1 MQSSREELGL
11 TLVNWCTRYSPLE
24 ATPEPPFNQKKTM
37 YISTY
42 IHLLLLA
49 MYCTVHHMHAICLQ
63 CGCPLVRKLSPS
75 SALKHL
81 PKATRRRG
89 RASNGIHRSISIP
102 AYVSRSTQTH
112 GRASRTGTA
121 CTRGRG
127 RVRASGPADLPRE
140 LQLFPINT
148 GHHGDRPICTPGC
161 SLHGD
166 GSHTPPVGGV
176 ATPCMKSPQVM
187 LTIKPGTGRAYE

>member
-1 MQSSREELGL
+1 MEYTAPLAFLHTYQEAHRHTGEQVVLVLHAHVGEE
-11 TLVNWCTRYSPLE
+11 
-24 ATPEPPFNQKKTM
+24 
-37 YISTY
+37 
-42 IHLLLLA
+42 
-49 MYCTVHHMHAICLQ
+49 
-63 CGCPLVRKLSPS
+63 
-75 SALKHL
+75 
-81 PKATRRRG
+81 
-89 RASNGIHRSISIP
+89 
-102 AYVSRSTQTH
+102 
-112 GRASRTGTA
+112 
-121 CTRGRG
+121 